1 MNKTLFEWD
10 EEKARANLQKHQVNF
25 EEAQTVF
32 VDPLAITISD
42 PDHSIKEDRF
52 IIIGESQK
60 RRILVVVYTERKK
73 KIRLISAR
81 RASRAERKKYEEENL
96 D

>member
-1 MNKTLFEWD
+1 MTTRFEWD
-10 EEKARANLQKHQVNF
+10 DDKAQANLHKHGISF

-32 VDPLAITISD
+32 HDPFETTISD
-42 PDHSIKEDRF
+42 PDHSTNENRF
-52 IIIGESQK
+52 ITLGESNKK
-60 RRILVVVYTERKK
+60 RIVVVVYVERRN

-81 RASRAERKKYEEENL
+81 KATRAERKNYEEENF

>member
-1 MNKTLFEWD
+1 MKTLFEWD
-10 EEKARANLQKHQVNF
+10 EEKAKANLQKHGVSF

-32 VDPLAITISD
+32 TDPLAITIPD
-42 PDHSIKEDRF
+42 PDHSTDEDRF
-52 IIIGESQK
+52 ITIGESNKK
-60 RRILVVVYTERKK
+60 RLLVVVYTERRK

-81 RASRAERKKYEEENL
+81 KAARAERKKYEEKDL

>member
-1 MNKTLFEWD
+1 MKTLFEWD
-10 EEKARANLQKHQVNF
+10 EEKAQANLRKHGVSF

-32 VDPLAITISD
+32 KDPLEITMPD
-42 PDHSIKEDRF
+42 PDHSIDEDRF
-52 IIIGESQK
+52 ITIGKSGKK
-60 RRILVVVYTERKK
+60 RVLVVVYTERRK

-81 RASRAERKKYEEENL
+81 KAARAERKKYEEKNF

>member
-1 MNKTLFEWD
+1 MKIRFEWD
-10 EEKARANLQKHQVNF
+10 EEKAAINLQKHGVSF

-32 VDPLAITISD
+32 TDPLAVTIPD
-42 PDHSIKEDRF
+42 PDHSIKESRF
-52 IIIGESQK
+52 ITIGESNQK
-60 RRILVVVYTERKK
+60 RLLVVIYTDRRK

-81 RASRAERKKYEEENL
+81 KATRAERKKYEEKVV